1 MKFLSSAVIVAAL
14 ASPAVAFTSNG
25 VSSRSLRQQT
35 AVAST
40 SPAGSGDYF
49 AKAHE
54 EKLRAIKEMETK
66 KNIEIA
72 VSLSLYLGYNFSRG
86 ECV

>member
-14 ASPAVAFTSNG
+14 ASPAVAFTSN
-25 VSSRSLRQQT
+25 VASRPLRQQT

-40 SPAGSGDYF
+40 PSGDYF
-49 AKAHE
+49 AKAHD
-54 EKLRAIKEMETK
+54 EKLRAIKEVETK

-72 VSLSLYLGYNFSRG
+72 VSLSIYYGYIFSRG
-86 ECV
+86 ERI